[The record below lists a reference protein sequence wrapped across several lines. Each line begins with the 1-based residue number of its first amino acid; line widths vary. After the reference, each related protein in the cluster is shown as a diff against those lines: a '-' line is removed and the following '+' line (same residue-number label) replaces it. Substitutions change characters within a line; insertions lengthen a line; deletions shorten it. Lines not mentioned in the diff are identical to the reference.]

1 MISLWENFDIFVGV
15 YLFVCGIEKSSMVGG
30 RGGSMAEEEI
40 INLGT
45 LCLAVEQTFT
55 LQESTISY
63 SIYKYFFFF
72 ISTTTLSNKN
82 NILFQRVSAKEYIS
96 SGPLLLFMLPKLLNA
111 SEK

>member
-1 MISLWENFDIFVGV
+1 
-15 YLFVCGIEKSSMVGG
+15 
-30 RGGSMAEEEI
+30 MAEEEI

-45 LCLAVEQTFT
+45 LCLAVDQTFT

-63 SIYKYFFFF
+63 SIYKYFFF

-111 SEK
+111 SKKNRKQVKRKL